1 MKQVL
6 QSARTGMIEVAE
18 VPAPRVLSGCVLVR
32 IGASLVS
39 AGTERASSDFAAK
52 SLLQKARS
60 RPDLVR
66 EVLNKVRRDGVLSA
80 ATAVRSRLDQPAA
93 LGYSSAGTVT
103 EVGEGIADLRPG
115 DRVACAGAGFA
126 VHAEFACVPR
136 LLVARIPSAEVDF
149 ESAAF
154 TTIGAVAIHGVRT
167 AEAKLGD
174 VVAVIGL
181 GLLGQ
186 LIVQILNAGGCRV
199 IGIDPVQ
206 ERAQLAAKLGA
217 LAVTTSEAEFTDLCM
232 RHSGGNGADSVLIA
246 AETPSSGPVNLASE
260 VARDRGV
267 VVAVG
272 TVGMELQRKL
282 YYEKELD
289 FRVSRSYGPGRYDAA
304 FEQKGR
310 DYPIGYVRWSETR
323 NMEAFLQLLA
333 DRKVDVKPLIT
344 HSFAIENAGEAYE
357 LITGKARDPHLGVV
371 ITYPEKAPPC
381 RKERDKDGAPA
392 FVSGEGSRRLELVLR
407 RGESSPQGQ
416 VRVGVLGAGN
426 FAQGVLIPAIK
437 AAGAQMV
444 GLCASSGARARA
456 SADKFGFAF
465 CATDEEEIFSDV
477 SINAVAV
484 ATRHHLHAAQVVR
497 ALECGKHV
505 FCEKPLCLN
514 EGELEEIEGAYSRS
528 GGGLRLMVGFN
539 RRFAAMARRMKD
551 FLSQTGGPLA
561 MHYRVNAGALP
572 KDHWIEDPEQ
582 GGGRILGEVC
592 HFVDFLSFLCGSL
605 PTTVS
610 ARGLPSAGGG
620 QDVIASL
627 EFGDGSM
634 GTISYLCSGDRAF
647 SKERLEVFG
656 GGSVAVLDDFHRLE
670 FVRHGQ
676 KNSSRSWLKQDKGH
690 AAEWKAFC
698 ESIQSGR
705 PAPILFEEI
714 AASTRAT
721 IRIVDSLRS
730 GHELK
735 VKQECLNTISAPLVS

>member
-18 VPAPRVLSGCVLVR
+18 VPTPRVLPGCVLVR
-32 IGASLVS
+32 IAASLVS

-66 EVLNKVRRDGVLSA
+66 EVMNKIRRDGLLSA
-80 ATAVRSRLDQPAA
+80 ASAVRSRLDQPAA
-93 LGYSSAGTVT
+93 LGYSSAGTVI
-103 EVGEGIADLRPG
+103 EVGEEITDLRPG

-136 LLVARIPSAEVDF
+136 LLVARIPSAEVNL

-167 AEAKLGD
+167 AEVKLGD
-174 VVAVIGL
+174 VVAVVGL

-186 LIVQILNAGGCRV
+186 LTVQVLNAGGCRV

-206 ERAQLAAKLGA
+206 ERAELAAKSGA
-217 LAVTTSEAEFTDLCM
+217 LAVTASEAEFRDLCL
-232 RHSGGNGADSVLIA
+232 RHSGGHGADSVLIA

-272 TVGMELQRKL
+272 TIGMDLHRKL

-289 FRVSRSYGPGRYDAA
+289 FRVSRSYGPGRYDTA

-323 NMEAFLQLLA
+323 NMEAFLRLLA
-333 DRKVDVKPLIT
+333 DGKIDVEPLIT
-344 HSFAIENAGEAYE
+344 HSFAIENARAAYD
-357 LITGKARDPHLGVV
+357 LITGKSEEPHLGVV
-371 ITYPEKAPPC
+371 IRYPSDEV
-381 RKERDKDGAPA
+381 GA
-392 FVSGEGSRRLELVLR
+392 RRLELIPR
-407 RGESSPQGQ
+407 RAHTSPQGQ
-416 VRVGVLGAGN
+416 VGVGLLGAGN

-437 AAGAQMV
+437 STPGTQLV
-444 GLCASSGARARA
+444 GLCASSGARSRS
-456 SADKFGFAF
+456 SAAKFGFSF
-465 CATDEEEIFSDV
+465 CTTDEEEIYSDA
-477 SINAVAV
+477 SINTIVI
-484 ATRHHLHAAQVVR
+484 ATRHHLHAAQVIR
-497 ALECGKHV
+497 GLECGKNV

-514 EGELEEIEGAYSRS
+514 EEELEQIERACARCDGE
-528 GGGLRLMVGFN
+528 LRLMVGFN
-539 RRFAAMARRMKD
+539 RRFAAMARRMKE
-551 FLSQTGGPLA
+551 FLSQSSGPFA

-592 HFVDFLSFLCGSL
+592 HFVDFLSFLCGVP
-605 PTTVS
+605 PTAVS
-610 ARGLPSAGGG
+610 ARSVNSPSG

-627 EFGDGSM
+627 EFADGSQ

-647 SKERLEVFG
+647 SKERVEVFG
-656 GGSVAVLDDFHRLE
+656 GSSVAVLDDFRHLDL
-670 FVRHGQ
+670 VRHGR
-676 KNSSRSWLKQDKGH
+676 KTSSRSWLKQDKGH

-698 ESIQSGR
+698 ECIQSGQ
-705 PAPILFEEI
+705 PARISFEEI

-721 IRIVDSLRS
+721 IRILDSLRS
-730 GHELK
+730 GRELR
-735 VKQECLNTISAPLVS
+735 VRNDNADAISEPLVS